1 MEELDSLIAYYKK
14 NGQNPQH
21 LILQKKML
29 TEGGAK
35 KILEKKPPK
44 EKTSIKIL

>member
-1 MEELDSLIAYYKK
+1 MEELDSLISYYRK

-29 TEGGAK
+29 TEGVGK
-35 KILEKKPPK
+35 KIVEKKSVK
-44 EKTSIKIL
+44 EKPSIT